1 MTAKITLCIIFC
13 IIGIVSA
20 QAQWEKKDS
29 IRLKNMS
36 EGKEDIHINED
47 ALNSIQFNFLPKEEL
62 NIRKPKAPEEK
73 AWLKFDTKLPEEF
86 IKKTKDTLQIKF
98 NLNLEPPRQASG
110 AIATF
115 DADKL
120 LFENFTKRG
129 RAIKRNRKHAQAW
142 KIYNDYQPTY
152 EDSLK
157 WWGNEKRIP
166 KDTLA
171 IHSDSVVS
179 PKDSLSVD

>member
-1 MTAKITLCIIFC
+1 MANKLSLGIIFC
-13 IIGIVSA
+13 TLSILPS
-20 QAQWEKKDS
+20 QAQLEKKDS
-29 IRLKNMS
+29 IRLKNML
-36 EGKEDIHINED
+36 EGKEEIIINEE
-47 ALNSIQFNFLPKEEL
+47 ALKKIQFNFIPEKEFTRKNPIASEDKSWMKFNTNLPDEF
-62 NIRKPKAPEEK
+62 IRKN
-73 AWLKFDTKLPEEF
+73 
-86 IKKTKDTLQIKF
+86 IDTLEIRLD
-98 NLNLEPPRQASG
+98 LNFAPPRQATG

-129 RAIKRNRKHAQAW
+129 RTIKHNRKHAQAW

-152 EDSLK
+152 KDSLK

-171 IHSDSVVS
+171 IVLDSVRI
-179 PKDSLSVD
+179 P